1 MSNMRDKEKE
11 KYWGDQWK
19 LRHFWTPTVPFLHVA
34 NQGNTICPAPVI
46 IRSCYK
52 MTKWALGCCELHS
65 WVRVV
70 PFSLPRSTLL
80 RSLLGGGL
88 DCHSPPSLFT
98 ELAGGAAGQRAVVVG
113 SHQRRPQTPPPL
125 AQPASGSATHPW
137 FSEEHTPACS
147 AQDIPRFLCFLAEG
161 YLSVCKICPFSRR
174 NCLNGIWINLNERP
188 FEKRQIFDN

>member
-1 MSNMRDKEKE
+1 MKTQTFLDPNSSFSPRS
-11 KYWGDQWK
+11 QPRQHH
-19 LRHFWTPTVPFLHVA
+19 LPCSTV
-34 NQGNTICPAPVI
+34 

-98 ELAGGAAGQRAVVVG
+98 ESAGGAAGQRAVVVG

-137 FSEEHTPACS
+137 FSEEHTPASS